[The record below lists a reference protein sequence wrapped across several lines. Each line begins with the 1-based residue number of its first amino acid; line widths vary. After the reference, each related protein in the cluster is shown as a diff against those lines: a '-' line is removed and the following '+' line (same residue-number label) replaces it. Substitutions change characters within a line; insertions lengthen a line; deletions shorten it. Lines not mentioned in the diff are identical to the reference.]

1 MTETN
6 TKQIAADLARTRA
19 RALREHLA
27 RAGATMGHLD
37 AVEAAVMNHAA
48 GVWAASTVQMG
59 GFDYRRC
66 MDDAQR
72 YANTV
77 AIVCLR
83 YGIDIGADPRL
94 VDIAAMADAEGG
106 AA

>member
-6 TKQIAADLARTRA
+6 TKEIAADLARTRA
-19 RALREHLA
+19 RALRDRLA

-37 AVEAAVMNHAA
+37 AVDAAVMNHAA
-48 GVWAASTVQMG
+48 GVWAASTVQIG

-66 MDDAQR
+66 MADAELN
-72 YANTV
+72 ALTV
-77 AIVCLR
+77 RIVCLR
-83 YGIDIGADPRL
+83 YGIDIWAEPEL
-94 VDIAAMADAEGG
+94 VAIAAMSESEGG